1 MARQRD
7 SSDHLDQA
15 RDLRRNM
22 PSPERVLWQVLRNR
36 KLLGLKFRRQ
46 FSIGPYLVDFA
57 CVEKHLVI
65 EIDGDS
71 HMGRFAHDQLRE
83 AEIRAAGWQV
93 IRVTNDDVLKNL
105 SGVLT
110 LIVTTLGFDGRRWL
124 DGEYGQLPEGLV

>member
-7 SSDHLDQA
+7 SSGHLDRA

-46 FSIGPYLVDFA
+46 FSITPYIVDFA

-71 HMGRFAHDQLRE
+71 HVGRFQADQRRE
-83 AEIRAAGWQV
+83 AAIRAAGWQV
-93 IRVTNDDVLKNL
+93 VRMTNDDVLKNL
-105 SGVLT
+105 AGAFT
-110 LIVTTLGFDGRRWL
+110 MIVTTLGLDASRWL